1 MAKDIDANVSA
12 TPKIKKVAGNSVLLF
27 IRVLVLA
34 VINLFSVRLMVYSL
48 GRNDYGLYNTLSG
61 VVTISVVIITLF
73 ALPLQRFFSFLLGNR
88 DFSKLRETYSASIN
102 LLGIFAIL
110 IFVLFETVGAYF
122 VSHVLTIPE
131 GRMDVALT
139 ALTISV
145 VSFLFSLM
153 QVPFLAM
160 IIANEDMGLY
170 AVISCI
176 DSILK
181 LLCAYLINYSPVDKL
196 LFYVFGLLL
205 VTMVTFSLYAIL
217 CITKYR
223 ECKYCRVKNKTVYV
237 HLVKFVGWTSLGSI
251 SGIGLIQGSV
261 IVLNIY
267 FGPIVNAAFGIANN
281 VYNSLMS
288 LGNSVVVAFRPAMI
302 KSFACNDFRSLNK
315 LFSIGNKLLLLML
328 ISITIPLACEMRY
341 ILMLWLGGY
350 DVETLLFCRLFVI
363 MGIII
368 LLGAPIS
375 TIVQASGK
383 LKLYYVSSE
392 LIMFLHIPLS
402 FFFFHIGMPSF
413 FIFVSMLGVGIIS
426 HIIRVSLLKRYVND
440 FSITWY
446 YLSFIVPSVCVVFL
460 GLGCAYA
467 LHTIIDQPILRF
479 LLVFSIVPVFML
491 LMSLIIVPNKSER
504 QYIIDIVK
512 KMPIIKKCRI

>member
-1 MAKDIDANVSA
+1 
-12 TPKIKKVAGNSVLLF
+12 
-27 IRVLVLA
+27 
-34 VINLFSVRLMVYSL
+34 
-48 GRNDYGLYNTLSG
+48 
-61 VVTISVVIITLF
+61 
-73 ALPLQRFFSFLLGNR
+73 
-88 DFSKLRETYSASIN
+88 
-102 LLGIFAIL
+102 
-110 IFVLFETVGAYF
+110 
-122 VSHVLTIPE
+122 
-131 GRMDVALT
+131 
-139 ALTISV
+139 
-145 VSFLFSLM
+145 
-153 QVPFLAM
+153 
-160 IIANEDMGLY
+160 
-170 AVISCI
+170 
-176 DSILK
+176 
-181 LLCAYLINYSPVDKL
+181 
-196 LFYVFGLLL
+196 
-205 VTMVTFSLYAIL
+205 
-217 CITKYR
+217 
-223 ECKYCRVKNKTVYV
+223 
-237 HLVKFVGWTSLGSI
+237 
-251 SGIGLIQGSV
+251 
-261 IVLNIY
+261 
-267 FGPIVNAAFGIANN
+267 
-281 VYNSLMS
+281 
-288 LGNSVVVAFRPAMI
+288 
-302 KSFACNDFRSLNK
+302 
-315 LFSIGNKLLLLML
+315 
-328 ISITIPLACEMRY
+328 
-341 ILMLWLGGY
+341 MLWLGGY

-479 LLVFSIVPVFML
+479 MLVFSIVPVFML

-512 KMPIIKKCRI
+512 KCRK